1 VLIDKSGKAPF
12 VRAITVGTIEDK
24 GITDQNNMGA
34 AMAPAAAKTLLQF
47 FSDTGMNPSQFDA
60 IVTGDLGLVGSRLL
74 YELCDAEGIDIRSKH
89 TDCGLLLF
97 DRERQ
102 DVHAGGSG
110 CGCSAV
116 VLASYLLPK
125 LERGEL
131 REILVIGTGAMMS
144 PASIQQG
151 QAIPAIAHLIALSS
165 EQGGEI

>member
-1 VLIDKSGKAPF
+1 MIY
-12 VRAITVGTIEDK
+12 
-24 GITDQNNMGA
+24 
-34 AMAPAAAKTLLQF
+34 
-47 FSDTGMNPSQFDA
+47 
-60 IVTGDLGLVGSRLL
+60 DLS
-74 YELCDAEGIDIRSKH
+74 
-89 TDCGLLLF
+89 
-97 DRERQ
+97 RQ
-102 DVHAGGSG
+102 DKHAGGSG